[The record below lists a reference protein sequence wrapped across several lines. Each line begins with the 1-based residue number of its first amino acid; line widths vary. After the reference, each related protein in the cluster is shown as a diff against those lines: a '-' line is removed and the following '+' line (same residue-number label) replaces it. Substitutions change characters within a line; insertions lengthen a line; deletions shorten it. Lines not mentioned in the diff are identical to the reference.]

1 MSLYKLNE
9 AKVNN
14 IQYSEKGNNTELKI
28 DYNIG
33 NISKRINILLK
44 DSENELKNGASEEEV
59 SKKLIGI
66 INNLMKE
73 VNKASDLTYLNK
85 LNVFF
90 ERKINKF
97 DMQLKIIKAKS
108 SPEDTVKNKI
118 TKTIIYFITK
128 IKKLFLSVIN
138 KIVAKISQLQRNYKL
153 KKFDKSMDK
162 LGVKSGDNSI
172 VYTSNNYSRN
182 AKSEINRVYKN
193 KVKSFND
200 KLENQEQLLR
210 QHEEEQKSKRK

>member
-108 SPEDTVKNKI
+108 NPEDTVKNKI
-118 TKTIIYFITK
+118 AKTIIYFITK

-138 KIVAKISQLQRNYKL
+138 KIVAKISQLQRDYKL

-193 KVKSFND
+193 KVKSFNN

>member
-1 MSLYKLNE
+1 
-9 AKVNN
+9 
-14 IQYSEKGNNTELKI
+14 
-28 DYNIG
+28 
-33 NISKRINILLK
+33 
-44 DSENELKNGASEEEV
+44 
-59 SKKLIGI
+59 
-66 INNLMKE
+66 MKE

-85 LNVFF
+85 LNAFF

-108 SPEDTVKNKI
+108 NPEDTIKNKI

-128 IKKLFLSVIN
+128 IKKLFLSAIN
-138 KIVAKISQLQRNYKL
+138 KIVAKISQLQRDHKL

-193 KVKSFND
+193 KVKSFNN

-210 QHEEEQKSKRK
+210 QYEEEQKSKRK

>member
-73 VNKASDLTYLNK
+73 VNKASDLTYLNQ

-97 DMQLKIIKAKS
+97 DMQLKLIKAKS
-108 SPEDTVKNKI
+108 NPEDTIKNKI

-138 KIVAKISQLQRNYKL
+138 KIVAKISQLQRDYKL

-193 KVKSFND
+193 KVKSFNN

-210 QHEEEQKSKRK
+210 QYEEEQKSKRK

>member
-73 VNKASDLTYLNK
+73 VNKASDLTYLNQ

-108 SPEDTVKNKI
+108 NPEDTVKNKI
-118 TKTIIYFITK
+118 AKTIIYFITK

-138 KIVAKISQLQRNYKL
+138 KIVAKISQLQRDYKL

-182 AKSEINRVYKN
+182 AKSEINRLYKN
-193 KVKSFND
+193 KVKSFNN
-200 KLENQEQLLR
+200 KLENQEQMLR
-210 QHEEEQKSKRK
+210 QYEEEQKSKRK

>member
-1 MSLYKLNE
+1 MSLYKLTE

-73 VNKASDLTYLNK
+73 VNKASDLTYLNQ

-108 SPEDTVKNKI
+108 NPEDTIKNKI

-138 KIVAKISQLQRNYKL
+138 KIVAKISQLQRDYKL

-193 KVKSFND
+193 KVKSFNN

>member
-1 MSLYKLNE
+1 MSLYKLTE

-73 VNKASDLTYLNK
+73 VNKASDLTYLN
-85 LNVFF
+85 
-90 ERKINKF
+90 
-97 DMQLKIIKAKS
+97 Q
-108 SPEDTVKNKI
+108 
-118 TKTIIYFITK
+118 
-128 IKKLFLSVIN
+128 
-138 KIVAKISQLQRNYKL
+138 
-153 KKFDKSMDK
+153 
-162 LGVKSGDNSI
+162 
-172 VYTSNNYSRN
+172 
-182 AKSEINRVYKN
+182 
-193 KVKSFND
+193 
-200 KLENQEQLLR
+200 
-210 QHEEEQKSKRK
+210 

>member
-1 MSLYKLNE
+1 MSLYKLTE

-73 VNKASDLTYLNK
+73 VNKASDLTYLNQ

-108 SPEDTVKNKI
+108 NPEDTIKNKI

-128 IKKLFLSVIN
+128 IKKLFLSAIN
-138 KIVAKISQLQRNYKL
+138 KIVAKISQLQRDHKL

-182 AKSEINRVYKN
+182 AKSEINRLYKN
-193 KVKSFND
+193 KVKSFNN
-200 KLENQEQLLR
+200 KLENQEQMLR
-210 QHEEEQKSKRK
+210 QYEEEQKSKRK

>member
-73 VNKASDLTYLNK
+73 VNKASDLTYLNQ

-97 DMQLKIIKAKS
+97 DMQLKLIKAKS
-108 SPEDTVKNKI
+108 NPEDTIKNKI

-128 IKKLFLSVIN
+128 IKKLFLSAIN
-138 KIVAKISQLQRNYKL
+138 KIVTKISQLQRDHKL

-182 AKSEINRVYKN
+182 AKSEINRLYKN
-193 KVKSFND
+193 KVKSFNN
-200 KLENQEQLLR
+200 KLENQEQMLK
-210 QHEEEQKSKRK
+210 QYEEEQKSKRK

>member
-1 MSLYKLNE
+1 MSLYKLTE

-73 VNKASDLTYLNK
+73 VNKASDLTYLNQ

-108 SPEDTVKNKI
+108 NPEDTIKNKI

-138 KIVAKISQLQRNYKL
+138 KIVSKISQLQRDHKL

-193 KVKSFND
+193 KVKSFNN
-200 KLENQEQLLR
+200 KLENQEQMLK
-210 QHEEEQKSKRK
+210 QYEEEQKSKRK

>member
-73 VNKASDLTYLNK
+73 VNKASDLTYLNQ

-108 SPEDTVKNKI
+108 NPEDTVKNKI

-128 IKKLFLSVIN
+128 IKKLFLSAIN
-138 KIVAKISQLQRNYKL
+138 KIVAKISQLQRDYKL

-182 AKSEINRVYKN
+182 AKSEINRLYKN
-193 KVKSFND
+193 KVKSFNN

>member
-1 MSLYKLNE
+1 MSLYKLTE

-73 VNKASDLTYLNK
+73 VNKASDLTYLNQ

-108 SPEDTVKNKI
+108 NPEDTVKNKI

-128 IKKLFLSVIN
+128 IKKLFLSAIN
-138 KIVAKISQLQRNYKL
+138 KIVAKISQLQRDYKL

-182 AKSEINRVYKN
+182 AKSEINRLYKN
-193 KVKSFND
+193 KVKSFNN
-200 KLENQEQLLR
+200 KLENQEQLSR